1 MCAIR
6 SWTSGSC
13 FSSHSSFGAVKPVSA
28 RLPVAAISCS
38 SPIRSSISSHSA
50 PRALV
55 VPQDRRPQHLL
66 VGVERDEPVHL
77 ARQPDAGHLVG
88 AQLPR
93 APPASPRH
101 QSSGSCSAQPGFG
114 VESAVLDLG
123 APDDLAVLGDGERLQ
138 PAGADVEPDR
148 DAHAAGAPSAA

>member
-28 RLPVAAISCS
+28 RLPVAAISAS

-50 PRALV
+50 PVRWSFHRIAGRSTCSSASSATSPCICPDRPMPATSSAPSALERLL
-55 VPQDRRPQHLL
+55 RR
-66 VGVERDEPVHL
+66 
-77 ARQPDAGHLVG
+77 
-88 AQLPR
+88 
-93 APPASPRH
+93 RH
-101 QSSGSCSAQPGFG
+101 HSSGSCSAQPGFG
-114 VESAVLDLG
+114 VDSPYSTSARPTTSPSSET
-123 APDDLAVLGDGERLQ
+123 ASAFSPRR
-138 PAGADVEPDR
+138 ADVEPDR